1 MQPTVS
7 IARKVTLNLTLSK
20 ELVEAAKKY
29 VTDNAPT
36 YRTMSHL
43 VEIALTEYI
52 KKD

>member
-7 IARKVTLNLTLSK
+7 ITRKVTLNLTLSK

-29 VTDNAPT
+29 VTDNSPT

-43 VEIALTEYI
+43 VEIALSTYL
-52 KKD
+52 KRD